1 MSECSCC
8 AEPKMNM
15 MEGDSWPLL
24 FQINVDGEPININ
37 DVELIEF
44 TVDGLSKNYPGT
56 VSYDETAKVFSFPL
70 SQEETFK
77 FRNQVTAQGR
87 VKFSSGEVAGVS
99 FGKIYIDRSQS
110 KAVI

>member
-1 MSECSCC
+1 MSECSCY
-8 AEPKMNM
+8 AEPNVSM

-24 FQINVDGEPININ
+24 FQINVDGEPINIQ

-44 TVDGLSKNYPGT
+44 TVDGLSKNYPGA
-56 VSYDETAKVFSFPL
+56 VSYDENTKIFSFPL

-77 FRNQVTAQGR
+77 FKNQVTAQGR
-87 VKFSSGEVAGVS
+87 IKFSSDEVVGVN
-99 FGKIYIDRSQS
+99 FGKIDINRSQS